1 MSLIEKCNTYWD
13 KVIVACI
20 CIFSVFGMISLMQ
33 ISILGI
39 TITSYR
45 IAIPL
50 MMIFCF
56 RKTILEKKEALL
68 DTFKET
74 IFLKLFISIFLIW
87 IIYGII
93 QMICIE
99 NIQYK
104 EGLKE
109 ILSLTL
115 AAMSLCII
123 ILLSFFDVKADVFI
137 KMMKMIY
144 IVLLIVALFEIISG
158 YHLPTSSIYE
168 AVEKAGEPSE
178 LGGLNFLSTTIFY
191 NPNDYA
197 AFISI
202 FLPLFFKCYNLR
214 SFIMN
219 IIIIFNSVAILIRV
233 DAWISLFAVIISA
246 AAYIVLG
253 VITKGKKKR
262 GYWIQRI
269 CTIISIVSAYKVG
282 AYILNALRWVYVK
295 LGYAVGFINDGTVV
309 EITNTTNIGVTD
321 VLVAQLGEDAGASSG
336 NVRLD
341 TYFISIKEMFTDTFG
356 LGYGPGNFEAYL
368 NGLKESTDLLSN
380 PHSLWVEILVQ
391 YGVFIFVAYLM
402 FLLYIYIKLIKIY
415 LQNKSE
421 TVLAVILMD
430 TAFVF
435 AVFSPSSFLE
445 YPYQWII
452 IGISIL
458 IIVEHTICE
467 RSSDTNNNG

>member
-39 TITSYR
+39 IITSYR

-467 RSSDTNNNG
+467 RSLDTNNNG

>member
-33 ISILGI
+33 ISILGT

-341 TYFISIKEMFTDTFG
+341 TYFTSIKEMFTDTFG

-391 YGVFIFVAYLM
+391 YGVFIFAAYLM

-435 AVFSPSSFLE
+435 AVFSPSSFLA
-445 YPYQWII
+445 YSYQWII

>member
-467 RSSDTNNNG
+467 RSLDTNNNG

>member
-391 YGVFIFVAYLM
+391 YGVFIFVAYMM

-458 IIVEHTICE
+458 IIVEHTICK
-467 RSSDTNNNG
+467 RSLDTNNNG

>member
-56 RKTILEKKEALL
+56 RKTILEKKDLFN
-68 DTFKET
+68 TFKET

-467 RSSDTNNNG
+467 RSLDTNNNG

>member
-1 MSLIEKCNTYWD
+1 
-13 KVIVACI
+13 
-20 CIFSVFGMISLMQ
+20 MQ

-467 RSSDTNNNG
+467 RSLDTNNNG

>member
-33 ISILGI
+33 ISILGT

-45 IAIPL
+45 IAIPI

-168 AVEKAGEPSE
+168 AAEKAGEPSE
-178 LGGLNFLSTTIFY
+178 LGGLNFLSTTVFY

-202 FLPLFFKCYNLR
+202 FLPLFFDHYNVK
-214 SFIMN
+214 SFIIN
-219 IIIIFNSVAILIRV
+219 IAIIFISVAILIRV

-246 AAYIVLG
+246 VAYIALG
-253 VITKGKKKR
+253 VSTKGKKKR

-269 CTIISIVSAYKVG
+269 FTIISIVGAYKVG
-282 AYILNALRWVYVK
+282 GHILNALRWVYLKV
-295 LGYAVGFINDGTVV
+295 GYALGLVSEAAEGSINPSNVGVSKVIA
-309 EITNTTNIGVTD
+309 
-321 VLVAQLGEDAGASSG
+321 AQLGEDAGASSG

-341 TYFISIKEMFTDTFG
+341 TYFTSIKEMFTDTFG

-391 YGVFIFVAYLM
+391 YGVFIFAAYLM

-435 AVFSPSSFLE
+435 AVFSPSSFLA
-445 YPYQWII
+445 YSYQWII

>member
-33 ISILGI
+33 ISILGT

-168 AVEKAGEPSE
+168 AAEKAGEPSE
-178 LGGLNFLSTTIFY
+178 LGGLNFLSTTVFY

-467 RSSDTNNNG
+467 RSLDTNNNG